1 MNRKLYPL
9 KFNPVFLEKVWG
21 SETWTVSSMGEGLE
35 GEVSDGYLA
44 GNTLSDLIEIYMGEL
59 VGDNVFE
66 FHNLQM
72 PVLIKQLK
80 VEDRISVQVHPDD
93 VIAAERYGDYGKEEC
108 WYVVDADQSARV
120 YAGFRKDTDAGEFY
134 AACKNGTVI
143 DLLNCFA
150 PKPGDF
156 FHIKPGTVHSCSG
169 NLTIAEVQEPS
180 DITLRLYDWGKENN
194 PETARRM
201 DLEEALDI
209 INYSAYDT
217 ALFRKSDN
225 GSDAVLTENG
235 HFTVKIIH
243 PAMEEKF
250 EGGESFMVYICL
262 KGDAAVTDEVGN
274 TCRISAGEAVVIP
287 ASIDSHIL
295 TPGKKGT
302 SLLCVTPAAEEE
314 KDNYINGDEH
324 KN

>member
-35 GEVSDGYLA
+35 GEVSEGYLA

-72 PVLIKQLK
+72 PVLIKQLQ
-80 VEDRISVQVHPDD
+80 VDDRISVQVHPDD
-93 VIAAERYGDYGKEEC
+93 DVAAERYGDYGKEEC
-108 WYVVDADQSARV
+108 WYIVDADESAKV
-120 YAGFRKDTDAGEFY
+120 YMGFAKDTDAGEFY
-134 AACKNGTVI
+134 AACKNGTVT
-143 DLLNCFA
+143 DLLNRFT

-156 FHIKPGTVHSCSG
+156 FHIKAGTVHSCSG
-169 NLTIAEVQEPS
+169 RVTIAEVQEPS

-209 INYSAYDT
+209 IDYSAYDT
-217 ALFRKSDN
+217 SSFRKSDD
-225 GSDAVLTENG
+225 GSDGILTENG
-235 HFTVKIIH
+235 HFTVRILH
-243 PAMEEKF
+243 PAGERKI
-250 EGGESFMVYICL
+250 EGTDTFLVYICL
-262 KGDAAVTDEVGN
+262 KGEASVTDEAGN
-274 TCRISAGEAVVIP
+274 VCRISAGEAAVIP
-287 ASIDSHIL
+287 ASVDSYTL
-295 TPGKKGT
+295 APEKEGT
-302 SLLCVTPAAEEE
+302 ALLCVAPAAEEE
-314 KDNYINGDEH
+314 KDNYIN
-324 KN
+324 